1 MAGAIARRS
10 SIASAEVTENTSSKP
25 LAVFLQPFHTPCI
38 LALSAS
44 FSHLRTAVRRGKS
57 TRRFAAASQ
66 SSSAD
71 AARSANCSATLRK
84 SGAYL
89 SASAASDVIS
99 SAAPRSSAAQWSA
112 LRRTIESSSVP

>member
-44 FSHLRTAVRRGKS
+44 SPHLRTAVRRGKS

-66 SSSAD
+66 SSAA
-71 AARSANCSATLRK
+71 AARSANCSATPRK

-112 LRRTIESSSVP
+112 LRRTIESGSVP